1 MNSIRKKGKIIVELQ
16 SYNSRTREGIKLV
29 LNKIIPDFNS
39 NSDVLEISKFI
50 EKNDKII
57 DVEGLINQVIVYNKR
72 IKQRSDIIDVD
83 ECIFKARK
91 FASFIDKNKKK
102 IIDILTLY
110 ETHEVAEDEINRSL
124 DILLNLNEN

>member
-57 DVEGLINQVIVYNKR
+57 DI
-72 IKQRSDIIDVD
+72 D

-91 FASFIDKNKKK
+91 FASFIEKNKKK
-102 IIDILTLY
+102 IINILTLY